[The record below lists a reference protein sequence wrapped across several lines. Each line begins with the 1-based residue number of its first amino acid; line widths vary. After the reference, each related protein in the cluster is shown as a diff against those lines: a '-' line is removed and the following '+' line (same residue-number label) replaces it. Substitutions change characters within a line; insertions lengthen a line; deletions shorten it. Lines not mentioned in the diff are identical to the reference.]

1 MKRVCSVRLPQL
13 DCLLVLL
20 DYDLADLV
28 SFLDYTFMAY
38 ALVVAVLL
46 VFLIS
51 AILTLRVLARL
62 PQPAV

>member
-13 DCLLVLL
+13 DRLLVLL

-62 PQPAV
+62 LQPAV